1 METMLDRIL
10 DRTREKTER
19 IELVDAQTSREQGK
33 KLRKKAA
40 RSQQGAWEPAA
51 DRPDPVALLASQN
64 ETRIP
69 ELLPLRSQRMAE
81 SAFAFYR
88 GSALIMAS
96 DLANTPRTGLTV
108 QCCGDAHVSN
118 FGFFKTPEQ
127 HMTFDINDF
136 DETLPGPWEWDVKRL
151 AASIEICGRDC
162 GMALGDREHAVL
174 GTVASYREAMA
185 QFAQTGAMKVWYAHI
200 DADSLYQKTSSQMPR
215 AQKKVAEKTLN
226 KARRKDSDRAVTKL
240 TENIDGELRFISQ
253 PPLVVPLR
261 DLVAQRKNSP
271 FPAPTDEELHVLFDV
286 ALAGYRHSLSNDK
299 QWLIDRYRATDIARK
314 VVGVG
319 SVGTRAWVIVLQG
332 EDPDDHLMLQIKQ
345 AQESVLERF
354 VGKSVYPKHSQRV
367 VEGQRAM
374 QSSSD
379 ILLGWTP
386 SVPQGFRK
394 QPVDYYVR
402 QLWNGKGSVD
412 LSIIQPKGLEMLGR
426 ACGWTLAHAHAR
438 TGNRYAIAGYLG
450 NGSAFDQALLEFS
463 QRYADQ
469 NQKDYERF
477 LEALDNGELPK

>member
-10 DRTREKTER
+10 SRNREKIER
-19 IELVDAQTSREQGK
+19 TELVEAQTSREAGK
-33 KLRKKAA
+33 KLRKRAA
-40 RSQQGAWEPAA
+40 RSQHGAWEPAT
-51 DRPDPVALLASQN
+51 DRPDPVKLLISQN

-88 GSALIMAS
+88 GGALIMAS
-96 DLANTPRTGLTV
+96 DLSRTPTTGITV

-127 HMTFDINDF
+127 RMTFDINDF

-174 GTVASYREAMA
+174 GTVASYREAMS
-185 QFAQTGAMKVWYAHI
+185 QFAQMGAMKVWYAHI
-200 DADSLYQKTSSQMPR
+200 DADSLYQEYSAQMTR
-215 AQKKVAEKTLN
+215 SQKKEAEKTLDR
-226 KARRKDSDRAVTKL
+226 ARRKDSDRAVSKL

-253 PPLVVPLR
+253 PPLIVPLR
-261 DLVAQRKNSP
+261 DMIAERKDSP
-271 FPAPTDEELHVLFDV
+271 FPAPTDEELHVLFGV
-286 ALAGYRHSLSNDK
+286 ALAGYRHSLSDDK
-299 QWLIDRYRATDIARK
+299 QWLIERYRATDIARK

-354 VGKSVYPKHSQRV
+354 VGKSAYLKHSQRV

-386 SVPQGFRK
+386 SVLQGIRK
-394 QPVDYYVR
+394 QPIDYYVR

-412 LSIIQPKGLEMLGR
+412 LSAIAPKRLEMLGR

-469 NQKDYERF
+469 NEKDYARF
-477 LEALDNGELPK
+477 LEALDTGELPK